1 MGSQKVGHN
10 WTTFTLFTII
20 FLFKLY
26 FYLYVHASSVVS
38 DSLWP
43 HGLYVACQAPF
54 SMGFSRQEYWCV
66 LSFPPQGIFQT
77 QGNLH
82 LLHLLY
88 WQWDSIPLHHLESTL
103 FVQVI
108 TVKRKKNH
116 GITEKDVV
124 IVSQSLSCVW
134 LFETPWMFACQ
145 ALLSSTISWSLLK
158 FMSIE
163 SAMLHYHLIFYCPLL
178 LLPSQHQDLFQGINS
193 SHQEAMYWSF
203 SLFVWQGCDPR
214 RGENYLRRE

>member
-158 FMSIE
+158 FMSKINYGMCVLIKQSLKCLKDTKE
-163 SAMLHYHLIFYCPLL
+163 EVISPAWGISSILVPTCLLNELSALHWARHN
-178 LLPSQHQDLFQGINS
+178 G
-193 SHQEAMYWSF
+193 
-203 SLFVWQGCDPR
+203 
-214 RGENYLRRE
+214 